1 MGNGGSTSFWTD
13 PWIENTTLALRYPLL
28 YRLSHSK
35 KSMYRLSHSKKA
47 TIKETWNVNNKFWD
61 LKLGRNLKDNEATE
75 WAELSLDLAP
85 VVLSNKEDSLTWLP
99 SADGVF
105 STKSLMMDMGE
116 KVEAINSTLAK
127 TIWKGHQ
134 PKKVKFFLWEIA
146 HKAISTRE
154 NLQKKNVLHHSLSKL
169 VSTMQES
176 KRITKSLVYAM
187 HIHSKFLDND
197 S

>member
-1 MGNGGSTSFWTD
+1 MK
-13 PWIENTTLALRYPLL
+13 YPLL
-28 YRLSHSK
+28 YRLSHN
-35 KSMYRLSHSKKA
+35 KKA
-47 TIKETWNVNNKFWD
+47 TIKETWNVVNKFWD

-75 WAELSLDLAP
+75 WAELSLDHAP
-85 VVLSNKEDSLTWLP
+85 VVLSNKEDSLSCLP
-99 SADGVF
+99 SDDRVF

-116 KVEAINSTLAK
+116 KVEAINPTLAK

-134 PKKVKFFLWEIA
+134 PKKVKFFLWEIT
-146 HKAISTRE
+146 HKAISTSE
-154 NLQKKNVLHHSLSKL
+154 NLKKKMPYITLSKL